1 MIEIEYITLI
11 LIYIVGLVIV
21 LIIDNYHNTKVS
33 TKLVIFYFC
42 LLFFLPYINDNQMAI
57 GYVDGK
63 TIPRYIETSKL
74 SYKKTSKLS
83 QKLFEEDGY
92 WIVTYDNGIVESVD
106 EIYENKKQIDYLKND
121 VDNAIFFV
129 DYKYMSDL
137 GIIEVVRYKNVLYL
151 PLELYNSLDKDK
163 TYELKDWI

>member
-163 TYELKDWI
+163 TYELRDWI

>member
-92 WIVTYDNGIVESVD
+92 WIVTYDNGIIESVD

>member
-1 MIEIEYITLI
+1 MIEVEFSTLI
-11 LIYIVGLVIV
+11 LIYIVGLVIL
-21 LIIDNYHNTKVS
+21 LIIDNFYNTKVS

-42 LLFFLPYINDNQMAI
+42 LLLFLPYINDNQIAI
-57 GYVDGK
+57 GYIDGV

-83 QKLFEEDGY
+83 QQLFDEEGY
-92 WIVTYDNGIVESVD
+92 WEVTYDNGIVETVE

-129 DYKYMSDL
+129 DYKYISDL
-137 GIIEVVRYKNVLYL
+137 GIIQVVRYKNVLYL

-163 TYELKDWI
+163 IYELRDWI

>member
-1 MIEIEYITLI
+1 MIEVEFSTLI
-11 LIYIVGLVIV
+11 LIYIVGLVIL
-21 LIIDNYHNTKVS
+21 LIIDNFYNTKVS

-42 LLFFLPYINDNQMAI
+42 LLLFLPYINDNQIAI
-57 GYVDGK
+57 GYIDGV

-83 QKLFEEDGY
+83 QQLFDEEGY
-92 WIVTYDNGIVESVD
+92 WEVTYDNGIVETVD

-129 DYKYMSDL
+129 DYKYISDL
-137 GIIEVVRYKNVLYL
+137 GIIQVVRYKNVLYL

-163 TYELKDWI
+163 IYELRDWI